1 MAEFFNQWSTAEA
14 RIDYSLKKYY
24 KYTKNEDPTRL
35 VSNRFVLINIKML
48 DNKNGRFS
56 KKAQHVSIVQV
67 VLFPLNLHLLIIYIT
82 KQTYRLQFDAT
93 W

>member
-56 KKAQHVSIVQV
+56 KKSTACFDCTGCSVSTKFAS
-67 VLFPLNLHLLIIYIT
+67 LNNLHY
-82 KQTYRLQFDAT
+82 
-93 W
+93 